1 MKVDEITQAFSGGHV
16 AQISR
21 DDIERLLE
29 AGELIRETATGL
41 AGTIRTLRI
50 GGEIFVQERN
60 PEGDV
65 FLRRFATEETATR
78 FIEARTASYER
89 MWDG

>member
-1 MKVDEITQAFSGGHV
+1 MTIDEITRATCGGDV
-16 AQISR
+16 VQISR
-21 DDIERLLE
+21 DDIETLLD

-50 GGEIFVQERN
+50 GGGIFVQERN
-60 PEGDV
+60 PEGDC
-65 FLRRFATEETATR
+65 FLRRLSSEDAAAR
-78 FIEARTASYER
+78 FIDARTASYER